1 MSLLF
6 TGNKDEDI
14 VNMIAAEVHVGTQ
27 NCNSQMENYIYD
39 RTRDG
44 VFYLDL
50 AKTWEKTM
58 VAARIIAAI
67 QEKNKKDVLIVS
79 SRKYA
84 QRAVLKFATHTGA
97 NYMGGKWVPGTLTNQ
112 FTKRFLEPRLVIVCD
127 PRLDH
132 QALTEAS
139 YMNIPVIAL
148 CDSDSPLNWV
158 DVAIPANNKSRFSI
172 AYMYWLLAREV
183 KQLMGEIP
191 RDQPW
196 EVMVDLFMHRTLD
209 TKKVEDDEGLD
220 EQEAAE
226 EEPAQEDAVAST
238 MKNFADGQDAEG
250 DDDDDGEDETWGTPG
265 AAAAGSY
272 A

>member
-220 EQEAAE
+220 E
-226 EEPAQEDAVAST
+226 
-238 MKNFADGQDAEG
+238 
-250 DDDDDGEDETWGTPG
+250 
-265 AAAAGSY
+265 
-272 A
+272 